1 MSTEGAQRKQEA
13 DYTQQ
18 CDELIPTAQQLAKD
32 GKVQEGVDKLLVL
45 EKQAR
50 NASDLASTSRL
61 LIAIIDLY
69 HSAHDSA
76 QVNAY
81 LQILSKKHGQLR
93 QAVQKMVER
102 AMEIVQTSEG
112 KDKLDLI
119 ETLRDISEGKIYLEV
134 PRARV
139 TRILSQL
146 KEQSGDINAASELM
160 QELQVE
166 TFGSMERREKVDFI
180 LEQMR
185 LLKEQEDFEKMAI
198 VAKRINLKWLAD
210 EEHEDLKL
218 RYYALMVL
226 YSLWSDKY
234 LDVAK
239 HYRAVYDSPSISSN
253 PALAAACLRNI
264 VYFLVLAPYDNEQN
278 DLLHRTYKD
287 DRLREITLL
296 YDLVKVFID
305 AELVVWNNI
314 QGLYGEALRQTKVFG
329 PQGTAG
335 VEGDIEEDAKHV
347 KGDKRWQVLH
357 DRIVEHNIRVV
368 AGYYTRVTLAR
379 LSTFLSL
386 PTPETELFLSRLVTS
401 KTVYAKIDRPAGI
414 VTFVK
419 PKSGDE
425 VLNEWSSDVGKL
437 MGLVE
442 KSCHLIAK
450 EHAVHAALRAQQQ
463 KA

>member
-1 MSTEGAQRKQEA
+1 MAKSRKASTSSSSSKSRPVTCVARFNREFAPRGN
-13 DYTQQ
+13 
-18 CDELIPTAQQLAKD
+18 QLTPAS
-32 GKVQEGVDKLLVL
+32 Q
-45 EKQAR
+45 
-50 NASDLASTSRL
+50 ASDLASTSRL

-119 ETLRDISEGKIYLEV
+119 ETLRDISEGKVSMRIHHSSAPGADTSPSACACIRVVLTSRHLAQIYLEV

-210 EEHEDLKL
+210 EEHE
-218 RYYALMVL
+218 V
-226 YSLWSDKY
+226 
-234 LDVAK
+234 
-239 HYRAVYDSPSISSN
+239 SP
-253 PALAAACLRNI
+253 LC
-264 VYFLVLAPYDNEQN
+264 
-278 DLLHRTYKD
+278 
-287 DRLREITLL
+287 
-296 YDLVKVFID
+296 
-305 AELVVWNNI
+305 
-314 QGLYGEALRQTKVFG
+314 
-329 PQGTAG
+329 
-335 VEGDIEEDAKHV
+335 
-347 KGDKRWQVLH
+347 
-357 DRIVEHNIRVV
+357 
-368 AGYYTRVTLAR
+368 
-379 LSTFLSL
+379 
-386 PTPETELFLSRLVTS
+386 
-401 KTVYAKIDRPAGI
+401 RPAAE
-414 VTFVK
+414 T
-419 PKSGDE
+419 
-425 VLNEWSSDVGKL
+425 VLP
-437 MGLVE
+437 VE
-442 KSCHLIAK
+442 CDP
-450 EHAVHAALRAQQQ
+450 
-463 KA
+463 